1 MAVYSQTASAA
12 ELAQWVAQDP
22 DLQKQVATDPA
33 TLTRLA
39 VPARDSTDRW
49 IYRLV
54 VLALGLT
61 AVFVVVGVFILKALK
76 GDSVTIP
83 DALVAIGSAAV
94 AALAGLLAPSPVQ
107 T

>member
-1 MAVYSQTASAA
+1 MRVYTQTASAA
-12 ELAQWVAQDP
+12 ELAQWVAGDQE
-22 DLQKQVATDPA
+22 LRQQLASDPA
-33 TLTRLA
+33 LLTRLA
-39 VPARDSTDRW
+39 VPPRDTTDRW

-61 AVFVVVGVFILKALK
+61 AVFVVVGVFVLKALK

-83 DALVAIGSAAV
+83 DALVALGSAAI
-94 AALAGLLAPSPVQ
+94 AALAGLLAPSPIQ